1 MTRKIRL
8 ALAAL
13 LLLPLAGCMEEDAT
27 LPMFNP
33 GVSSAKPA
41 APSAKSP
48 DATIRME
55 NRTF

>member
-13 LLLPLAGCMEEDAT
+13 LLLPLAGCVEEDVT

-33 GVSSAKPA
+33 ATASATPA